1 MNIIANLI
9 VNLYLF
15 SDTNISVV
23 YDISAEP
30 TYAIIKTSTL
40 FVEFMLESIL
50 EAIDKV
56 GNKDGNLVGSLS
68 ENQQKILEQSS

>member
-1 MNIIANLI
+1 M
-9 VNLYLF
+9 YLF

-30 TYAIIKTSTL
+30 TYAIIKASTL

-56 GNKDGNLVGSLS
+56 GNKVGSEVGNLS